1 MDSKR
6 EPEPDHEDD
15 APIAVVL
22 VTRRQGREFVDAEHK
37 VRTLQELYDLCRHAA
52 PGQLAKVYLR
62 GRDGE
67 IRLSFASFIARRK

>member
-1 MDSKR
+1 MDSDDHS
-6 EPEPDHEDD
+6 EPFG
-15 APIAVVL
+15 VVL
-22 VTRRQGREFVDAEHK
+22 VSRREGREFVDSEHK